1 MNEQPRSP
9 QERFAPRPRKTG
21 AADPSQK
28 EMDRLPA
35 VRDEL
40 NRILVSLDQIANRG
54 EAAFLDS
61 EDEILYL
68 AGSHL
73 IVNFDDLAQN
83 RLPQSLRDLHPEVP
97 WKRITR
103 TRNILAHEYLAA
115 DREIVWVAVSK
126 EFPELVRLLLAT

>member
-1 MNEQPRSP
+1 
-9 QERFAPRPRKTG
+9 
-21 AADPSQK
+21 
-28 EMDRLPA
+28 MDRLPA

-40 NRILVSLDQIANRG
+40 EHILVSLDQIANRG
-54 EAAFLDS
+54 EAAFLDP

-83 RLPQSLRDLHPEVP
+83 RLPQELRNSHPEIP

-103 TRNILAHEYLAA
+103 TRNILAHDYLAA

-126 EFPELVRLLLAT
+126 ELPELVRLLLAT